1 MSKLI
6 ENIST
11 LQSNIFILTPILVS
25 FYRNLQPKD
34 KNILLAYFVFPLVLN
49 SDFLEKITTVS
60 RASRLSRITND
71 KEIMAGFEERFE
83 YFKDITNH
91 CIQYALECGYIKI
104 NDDLSV
110 TVLVDNNLQIDC
122 RLSKSINLAS
132 QLHKIFTRNV
142 INTYYAFGI
151 YKCKKK
157 SGSNYYLAA
166 FLCL

>member
-11 LQSNIFILTPILVS
+11 LRSNVFVLTPILVA
-25 FYRNLQPKD
+25 FYKNLQPKD

-49 SDFLEKITTVS
+49 SDFLETIMTISK
-60 RASRLSRITND
+60 ASRLSRITNN

-91 CIQYALECGYIKI
+91 CLQYALECEYIQI

-110 TVLVDNNLQIDC
+110 SVLTDHNLQTDSS
-122 RLSKSINLAS
+122 LTKSINLAS
-132 QLHKIFTRNV
+132 QLHKIFTRNI

-151 YKCKKK
+151 YK
-157 SGSNYYLAA
+157 L
-166 FLCL
+166 

>member
-91 CIQYALECGYIKI
+91 CLQYALGCGHIKI
-104 NDDLSV
+104 NADLSV

-151 YKCKKK
+151 YK
-157 SGSNYYLAA
+157 L
-166 FLCL
+166 

>member
-151 YKCKKK
+151 YK
-157 SGSNYYLAA
+157 L
-166 FLCL
+166 

>member
-34 KNILLAYFVFPLVLN
+34 KNILLAYLVFPLVLN

-91 CIQYALECGYIKI
+91 CLQYALECGYVKI

-151 YKCKKK
+151 YK
-157 SGSNYYLAA
+157 L
-166 FLCL
+166 

>member
-11 LQSNIFILTPILVS
+11 LQSNIFILTPILIS

-91 CIQYALECGYIKI
+91 CLQYALECGYIKI

-110 TVLVDNNLQIDC
+110 TVLVNNNLQIDC

-151 YKCKKK
+151 YK
-157 SGSNYYLAA
+157 L
-166 FLCL
+166 

>member
-49 SDFLEKITTVS
+49 SEFLEKITTVS

-91 CIQYALECGYIKI
+91 CLQYALECGYIKI

-151 YKCKKK
+151 YK
-157 SGSNYYLAA
+157 L
-166 FLCL
+166 

>member
-6 ENIST
+6 ENISI
-11 LQSNIFILTPILVS
+11 LQSNIFILTPILIS
-25 FYRNLQPKD
+25 FYKNMQPKD

-49 SDFLEKITTVS
+49 FDFLKNITTIS

-91 CIQYALECGYIKI
+91 CLQYALECGYIRI
-104 NDDLSV
+104 NENLSV
-110 TVLVDNNLQIDC
+110 SVLTDSNLQIDC
-122 RLSKSINLAS
+122 NLAKSITLAS
-132 QLHKIFTRNV
+132 QLHKIFTRNI

-151 YKCKKK
+151 
-157 SGSNYYLAA
+157 NRL
-166 FLCL
+166 

>member
-11 LQSNIFILTPILVS
+11 LRSNVFVLTPILVA
-25 FYRNLQPKD
+25 FYKNLQPKD

-49 SDFLEKITTVS
+49 SDFLDTITTIS
-60 RASRLSRITND
+60 KASRLSRITNN

-91 CIQYALECGYIKI
+91 CLQYALECEYIKI

-110 TVLVDNNLQIDC
+110 SVLADHTLQTDSNLAK
-122 RLSKSINLAS
+122 RINLAS
-132 QLHKIFTRNV
+132 QLHKIFTRNI

-151 YKCKKK
+151 YKI
-157 SGSNYYLAA
+157 
-166 FLCL
+166 

>member
-71 KEIMAGFEERFE
+71 KEIMAGFEERFK

-91 CIQYALECGYIKI
+91 CLQYALECGYIKI

-151 YKCKKK
+151 YK
-157 SGSNYYLAA
+157 L
-166 FLCL
+166 

>member
-11 LQSNIFILTPILVS
+11 LQSNIFILTSILVS

-91 CIQYALECGYIKI
+91 CLQYALECGYIKI

-151 YKCKKK
+151 YK
-157 SGSNYYLAA
+157 L
-166 FLCL
+166 

>member
-83 YFKDITNH
+83 YFKDITNL
-91 CIQYALECGYIKI
+91 CLQYALECGYIKI

-151 YKCKKK
+151 YK
-157 SGSNYYLAA
+157 L
-166 FLCL
+166 

>member
-91 CIQYALECGYIKI
+91 CLQYALECGYIKI

-122 RLSKSINLAS
+122 KLSKSINLAS

-151 YKCKKK
+151 YK
-157 SGSNYYLAA
+157 L
-166 FLCL
+166 

>member
-11 LQSNIFILTPILVS
+11 LQSNIFILTSILVS

-60 RASRLSRITND
+60 RAFRLSRITND

-91 CIQYALECGYIKI
+91 CLQYALECGYIKI

-151 YKCKKK
+151 YK
-157 SGSNYYLAA
+157 L
-166 FLCL
+166 

>member
-1 MSKLI
+1 MSKFI

-49 SDFLEKITTVS
+49 SVFLEKITTVS

-91 CIQYALECGYIKI
+91 CLQYALECGYIKI

-151 YKCKKK
+151 YR
-157 SGSNYYLAA
+157 L
-166 FLCL
+166 

>member
-1 MSKLI
+1 MSKII
-6 ENIST
+6 ENIFT

-91 CIQYALECGYIKI
+91 CLQYALECGYIKI

-151 YKCKKK
+151 YK
-157 SGSNYYLAA
+157 L
-166 FLCL
+166 

>member
-1 MSKLI
+1 MSKFI

-49 SDFLEKITTVS
+49 ADFLEKITTVS

-91 CIQYALECGYIKI
+91 CLQYALECGYIKI

-151 YKCKKK
+151 YK
-157 SGSNYYLAA
+157 L
-166 FLCL
+166 

>member
-34 KNILLAYFVFPLVLN
+34 KNILLAYLVFPLVLN

-91 CIQYALECGYIKI
+91 CLQYALECGYIKI

-151 YKCKKK
+151 YK
-157 SGSNYYLAA
+157 L
-166 FLCL
+166 

>member
-11 LQSNIFILTPILVS
+11 LQSNVFILTPILIS
-25 FYRNLQPKD
+25 FYKNLQPKD

-49 SDFLEKITTVS
+49 ADFLETITTVS
-60 RASRLSRITND
+60 RASRLSRITNN

-83 YFKDITNH
+83 YFKGITNH
-91 CIQYALECGYIKI
+91 CLQYALECGYIRI

-110 TVLVDNNLQIDC
+110 SVLTDNNLQIDC
-122 RLSKSINLAS
+122 SLARSVTLAS

-142 INTYYAFGI
+142 INIYYAFGI
-151 YKCKKK
+151 
-157 SGSNYYLAA
+157 NRL
-166 FLCL
+166 

>member
-49 SDFLEKITTVS
+49 SDFLKKITTVS

-91 CIQYALECGYIKI
+91 CLQYALECGYIKI

-110 TVLVDNNLQIDC
+110 TVLVDTNLQTDC

-151 YKCKKK
+151 YK
-157 SGSNYYLAA
+157 L
-166 FLCL
+166 

>member
-91 CIQYALECGYIKI
+91 CLQYALECGYIKI

-151 YKCKKK
+151 YK
-157 SGSNYYLAA
+157 L
-166 FLCL
+166 

>member
-34 KNILLAYFVFPLVLN
+34 KNILLSYFVFPLVLN
-49 SDFLEKITTVS
+49 SVFFKKITTVS

-91 CIQYALECGYIKI
+91 CLQYALECGYIKI
-104 NDDLSV
+104 NDDLSI
-110 TVLVDNNLQIDC
+110 TVLVDNNLQTDC

-132 QLHKIFTRNV
+132 QLYKIFTRNV

-151 YKCKKK
+151 YK
-157 SGSNYYLAA
+157 L
-166 FLCL
+166 

>member
-91 CIQYALECGYIKI
+91 CLQYALECGYIKI

-110 TVLVDNNLQIDC
+110 TVLVDTNLQTDC

-151 YKCKKK
+151 YK
-157 SGSNYYLAA
+157 L
-166 FLCL
+166 

>member
-11 LQSNIFILTPILVS
+11 LRSNVFVLTPILVT
-25 FYRNLQPKD
+25 FYKNLQPKD

-49 SDFLEKITTVS
+49 SDFLDTITTIS
-60 RASRLSRITND
+60 KASRLSRITNN

-91 CIQYALECGYIKI
+91 CLQYALECEYIKI

-110 TVLVDNNLQIDC
+110 SVLADHTLQTDSNLA
-122 RLSKSINLAS
+122 KSINLAS
-132 QLHKIFTRNV
+132 QLHKIFTRNI

-151 YKCKKK
+151 YK
-157 SGSNYYLAA
+157 L
-166 FLCL
+166 

>member
-6 ENIST
+6 DNIST
-11 LQSNIFILTPILVS
+11 LRSNVFVLTPILVA
-25 FYRNLQPKD
+25 FYKNLQPKD

-49 SDFLEKITTVS
+49 SDFLDTITTIS
-60 RASRLSRITND
+60 KASRLSRITNN

-91 CIQYALECGYIKI
+91 CLQYALECEYIKI

-110 TVLVDNNLQIDC
+110 SVLADHTLQTDSNLA
-122 RLSKSINLAS
+122 KSINLAS
-132 QLHKIFTRNV
+132 QLHKIFTRNI

-151 YKCKKK
+151 YK
-157 SGSNYYLAA
+157 L
-166 FLCL
+166 

>member
-49 SDFLEKITTVS
+49 SDFLNTITTVS
-60 RASRLSRITND
+60 RASRLSRITNN

-83 YFKDITNH
+83 YFKDITNR
-91 CIQYALECGYIKI
+91 CLQQALECGYIKI

-110 TVLVDNNLQIDC
+110 TVLTDNNLQIDC

-151 YKCKKK
+151 YK
-157 SGSNYYLAA
+157 L
-166 FLCL
+166 

>member
-11 LQSNIFILTPILVS
+11 LQSNIFILAPILVS

-60 RASRLSRITND
+60 RVSRLSRITND

-91 CIQYALECGYIKI
+91 CLQYALECGYIKV

-110 TVLVDNNLQIDC
+110 TVLVDNNPQIDC

-151 YKCKKK
+151 YK
-157 SGSNYYLAA
+157 L
-166 FLCL
+166 

>member
-11 LQSNIFILTPILVS
+11 LQSNIFILTPILIS

-34 KNILLAYFVFPLVLN
+34 KNILLAYFVFPLVLD

-91 CIQYALECGYIKI
+91 CLQYALECGYIKI

-110 TVLVDNNLQIDC
+110 TVLVNNNLQIDC

-151 YKCKKK
+151 YK
-157 SGSNYYLAA
+157 L
-166 FLCL
+166 

>member
-34 KNILLAYFVFPLVLN
+34 KNFLLAYFVFPLVLN

-91 CIQYALECGYIKI
+91 CLQYALECGYIKI

-151 YKCKKK
+151 YK
-157 SGSNYYLAA
+157 L
-166 FLCL
+166 

>member
-11 LQSNIFILTPILVS
+11 LQSNIFILTSILVS

-49 SDFLEKITTVS
+49 SDFLEKITTIS

-83 YFKDITNH
+83 YFKDITNP
-91 CIQYALECGYIKI
+91 CLQYALECGYIKI

-151 YKCKKK
+151 YK
-157 SGSNYYLAA
+157 L
-166 FLCL
+166 

>member
-1 MSKLI
+1 MSKII
-6 ENIST
+6 ENIFT

-91 CIQYALECGYIKI
+91 CLQYALECGYIKI

-122 RLSKSINLAS
+122 RLSKSINLVS

-151 YKCKKK
+151 YK
-157 SGSNYYLAA
+157 L
-166 FLCL
+166 

>member
-1 MSKLI
+1 MPKPA
-6 ENIST
+6 ST
-11 LQSNIFILTPILVS
+11 RPAYKMLTCIYLCRTLLFFAPYADFFI
-25 FYRNLQPKD
+25 
-34 KNILLAYFVFPLVLN
+34 
-49 SDFLEKITTVS
+49 KITTVS

-83 YFKDITNH
+83 YFKYITNH
-91 CIQYALECGYIKI
+91 CLQYALECGYIKI

-151 YKCKKK
+151 YK
-157 SGSNYYLAA
+157 L
-166 FLCL
+166 

>member
-11 LQSNIFILTPILVS
+11 LQSNIFILTSILVS

-91 CIQYALECGYIKI
+91 RLQYALGCGYIKI

-151 YKCKKK
+151 YK
-157 SGSNYYLAA
+157 L
-166 FLCL
+166 